1 MLLAALVAALAVSAA
16 APGPHAIAAGAA
28 AADGSVAASPD
39 ASVATSAADPVA
51 LVREVAADVERL
63 RGLRRKVN
71 LKVEILDGPL
81 FTRKVRE
88 KAQEELKPAVVA
100 EERAR
105 WLAFDLAPADADP
118 AQILLGVLDEQVAG
132 FYDPHEKKLFV
143 RSDAGE
149 GPDLLRLVLAHEIEH
164 ALQDQNFGIPDLS
177 RLPDDDV
184 RLAMSALL
192 EGDAMAVM
200 TVYAAA
206 RAGRP
211 LDASMAAAAQALR
224 GAGSAGVAGN
234 AQKLARA
241 PRVVREELL
250 FPYVEGFAFVEE
262 AFRRGGF
269 AQVDKLFA
277 RPPRSTHEVL
287 HPAAYFAAEP
297 AVPVAAP
304 RAPAGARILARG
316 KLGELGSRLALEACL
331 DPEVGRQFVP
341 AWAGDAFVVYQQANG
356 HAEVV
361 WESAWSGETARN
373 IANLLRLLVP
383 CWQEQRGVAAQVHI
397 AQSGRLVA
405 VSRGSADVGAL
416 VK

>member
-1 MLLAALVAALAVSAA
+1 MLFAAL
-16 APGPHAIAAGAA
+16 IAAGAVGA
-28 AADGSVAASPD
+28 VPAEPGPAPRVAAP
-39 ASVATSAADPVA
+39 DPVA

-88 KAQEELKPAVVA
+88 KAQEELKPEVVA

-143 RSDAGE
+143 RSDAGTS
-149 GPDLLRLVLAHEIEH
+149 PDLLRLVLAHEIEH
-164 ALQDQNFGIPDLS
+164 ALQDQNFGIPDLAK
-177 RLPDDDV
+177 LPDDDV
-184 RLAMSALL
+184 RLARSALL

-200 TVYAAA
+200 TAYAAE

-224 GAGSAGVAGN
+224 GAGSAGVAGKEE
-234 AQKLARA
+234 KLARA
-241 PRVVREELL
+241 PQVVREELL
-250 FPYVEGFAFVEE
+250 FPYVEGFALVAE
-262 AFRRGGF
+262 AWRRGGF

-277 RPPRSTHEVL
+277 RPPQSTHEVL
-287 HPAAYFAAEP
+287 HPAAYFAAEQPMNVKMP
-297 AVPVAAP
+297 A
-304 RAPAGARILARG
+304 APAGAKVLARG
-316 KLGELGSRLALEACL
+316 KLGELGSRLVLEACL
-331 DPEVGRQFVP
+331 DPAVGREFVP
-341 AWAGDAFVVYQQANG
+341 AWAGDAFVVYQANG
-356 HAEVV
+356 HAELV
-361 WESAWSGETARN
+361 WESAWSGETAQN
-373 IANLLRLLVP
+373 IANLLRLVEP

-397 AQSGRLVA
+397 VRKGSLVA
-405 VSRGSADVGAL
+405 VSRGSADVDTL
-416 VK
+416 LK